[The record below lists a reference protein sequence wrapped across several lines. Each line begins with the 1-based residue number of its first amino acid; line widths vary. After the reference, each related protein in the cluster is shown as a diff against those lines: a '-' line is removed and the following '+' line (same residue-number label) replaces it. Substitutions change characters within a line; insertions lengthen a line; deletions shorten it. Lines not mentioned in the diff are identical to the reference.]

1 MVYKCNKYSFCSHH
15 KVAKKN
21 KQVIEKKLRKKKII
35 KDTNKNQIYISKISA
50 SDVYNVGMKHLI
62 KNPSF
67 FMSKKT
73 IVYNNENTRAR
84 YDRD

>member
-1 MVYKCNKYSFCSHH
+1 MVRYLTIAS
-15 KVAKKN
+15 KKN
-21 KQVIEKKLRKKKII
+21 EQVIEKKLRKKKLI

-73 IVYNNENTRAR
+73 IVYNNENIKVR
-84 YDRD
+84 YDKN

>member
-50 SDVYNVGMKHLI
+50 SDVHNVGMKHLI
-62 KNPSF
+62 KTSSF
-67 FMSKKT
+67 SMSKKT
-73 IVYNNENTRAR
+73 IVYNNENTRVR